1 MCVQEEEKLLME
13 EDKRVNL
20 TTFEKNKRNQVNQ
33 KEIFLLIKTGCP
45 KIKNWLEKKGTSFA
59 FIYYESNIVNV
70 NHTIWWIDSSSM
82 IHVSNILQGMENL
95 RRSMRNK

>member
-1 MCVQEEEKLLME
+1 MDHLHKDKWSINELLSMCVQEEEKLLME

-59 FIYYESNIVNV
+59 FVYYESYIVNV
-70 NHTIWWIDSSSM
+70 NHNT
-82 IHVSNILQGMENL
+82 
-95 RRSMRNK
+95 

>member
-1 MCVQEEEKLLME
+1 ME

-45 KIKNWLEKKGTSFA
+45 KFKNWLEKKGYGKPKEA
-59 FIYYESNIVNV
+59 NE
-70 NHTIWWIDSSSM
+70 
-82 IHVSNILQGMENL
+82 
-95 RRSMRNK
+95 K